1 MEEPSICHMAATL
14 NLVGCPPLDQ
24 QLLSMLSGSYLKLG
38 PATEMRSTQT
48 LLCQKL
54 GQALEVG
61 APTCTVS
68 LYTEALAWETPPA
81 PGAFLFRLAI

>member
-24 QLLSMLSGSYLKLG
+24 QLLSMLSGSYLKSG

-54 GQALEVG
+54 GQALEAG
-61 APTCTVS
+61 APACTVR
-68 LYTEALAWETPPA
+68 ETPPA
-81 PGAFLFRLAI
+81 PGAFLFCLAIWFSILHD